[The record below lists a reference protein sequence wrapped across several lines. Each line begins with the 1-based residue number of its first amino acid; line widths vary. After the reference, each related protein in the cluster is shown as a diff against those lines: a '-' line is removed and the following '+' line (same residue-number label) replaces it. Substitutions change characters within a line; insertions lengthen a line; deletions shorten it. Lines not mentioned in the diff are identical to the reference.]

1 MPESEETTLAGRYS
15 IRPCPPLNQ
24 VPIGYERLKK
34 RASPVKHLRQ
44 FVEQI
49 SHEGVLLAVI
59 LRHQFREP
67 GTHFFTPDELSQQL
81 GFLSLPEGQLIEPHT
96 HAEAPRT
103 VVRTQE
109 ALVILRGRL
118 RVDLYTSGRT
128 YLESRILEAH
138 DTVLLV
144 AGGHGFKVLDAVEM
158 LEIKLGP
165 YLGPEERVR
174 FAAAAASD
182 IKVRGAAT

>member
-1 MPESEETTLAGRYS
+1 
-15 IRPCPPLNQ
+15 LN
-24 VPIGYERLKK
+24 VPQ
-34 RASPVKHLRQ
+34 Q

-49 SHEGVLLAVI
+49 SHEGTLLAVV

-67 GTHFFTPDELSQQL
+67 GTHFFTPDDLSQQL
-81 GFLSLPEGQLIEPHT
+81 GFLNLPEGQVIEPHT

-118 RVDLYTSGRT
+118 RVDLYSKDCS

-165 YLGPEERVR
+165 YLGQAERVR
-174 FAAAAASD
+174 FAAVAAGE